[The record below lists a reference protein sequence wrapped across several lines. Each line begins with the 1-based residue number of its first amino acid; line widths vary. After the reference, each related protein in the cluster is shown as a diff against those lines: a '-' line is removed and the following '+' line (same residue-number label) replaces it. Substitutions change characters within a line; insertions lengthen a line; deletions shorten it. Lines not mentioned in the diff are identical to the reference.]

1 MSRPSIDSEPDRWVL
16 RGLRSTPVLAVT
28 GAPDGSRLD
37 LTLGAGTRLVV
48 VGPVRITHGPATA
61 PEPVDLPAGETDTL
75 IGATVLSAVAFR
87 SGSLRLVFST
97 GHHLN
102 VRGADPGVRAEL
114 CRPGEF
120 TWVSQQGVGRLTEP
134 GEPGPGSGS
143 GSA

>member
-1 MSRPSIDSEPDRWVL
+1 MSEPSIDSSADRWVL
-16 RGLRSTPVLAVT
+16 RGLRSVPVLAVS
-28 GAPDGSRLD
+28 GATDGSRLD
-37 LTLGAGTRLVV
+37 LTLDGGTLLTV

-61 PEPVDLPAGETDTL
+61 PEPVVLPAEEVGVL
-75 IGATVLSAVAFR
+75 KGATVLSAVAFR

-97 GHHLN
+97 GHHLT

-134 GEPGPGSGS
+134 GID
-143 GSA
+143 SA